1 MVRQI
6 EECFEESNSTTGLKG
21 RERKLIER
29 NCMEVKTEHPYIVKV
44 AGVSGGRPII
54 KGTRITVWLVANLFK
69 QGCSPEEILAT
80 YPHLTPAAV
89 YDALSYYF
97 DHKEEIEAEEDFN
110 ALKQKL
116 GFEVGEKGLIKFKP

>member
-1 MVRQI
+1 MANGIQI
-6 EECFEESNSTTGLKG
+6 EKKWKEYSEE
-21 RERKLIER
+21 
-29 NCMEVKTEHPYIVKV
+29 KTEHPYIVKIKDIC
-44 AGVSGGRPII
+44 GGRPVI

-97 DHKEEIEAEEDFN
+97 DHKEEIEAEGDFE
-110 ALKQKL
+110 ALRRKID
-116 GFEVGEKGLIKFKP
+116 FEVGDKGLIKFRT

>member
-1 MVRQI
+1 
-6 EECFEESNSTTGLKG
+6 
-21 RERKLIER
+21 
-29 NCMEVKTEHPYIVKV
+29 MEVKTEHPYVTKV
-44 AGVSGGRPII
+44 EGICGGRPII

-69 QGCSPEEILAT
+69 QGCSPEEILTT

-97 DHKEEIEAEEDFN
+97 DHKEEIRSEEDFE

-116 GFEVGEKGLIKFKP
+116 GFEVGEKGLIKFKA